1 MERGKPEAAGASLA
15 DEAYRALLGDILSA
29 RLGGGTIVQER
40 RLALRLG
47 ISRSPMRDALGRLEG
62 QGLLVQNSKGAL
74 SVRVITLPDY
84 LNSLAVRLLI
94 EPTAAALASAAF
106 DAKQLR
112 ALSSR
117 LSVLEKD
124 EEPDPARVQ
133 QFDDAVHDSIGEA
146 SGNPFIAD
154 VSVQMR
160 RYTTMFEQQR
170 KLVPRK
176 AGIDELR
183 GILRALENRDA
194 EAARAVMTLHL
205 ERIRQGVLA
214 TY

>member
-1 MERGKPEAAGASLA
+1 MDREKPEAAAASLA
-15 DEAYRALLGDILSA
+15 DEAYRTLLGDILSA
-29 RLGGGTIVQER
+29 RLAGGTIVQER

-84 LNSLAVRLLI
+84 LNALAIRLLI
-94 EPTAAALASAAF
+94 EPTAAALACAAF
-106 DAKQLR
+106 DTKQLR
-112 ALSSR
+112 TLISR
-117 LSVLEKD
+117 LAEIERD
-124 EEPDPARVQ
+124 DEPDPVRMQ
-133 QFDDAVHDSIGEA
+133 QFDDALHDRIGET

-170 KLVPRK
+170 KLVPGK
-176 AGIDELR
+176 TGIEELR
-183 GILRALENRDA
+183 GILRAVEKRDA
-194 EAARAVMTLHL
+194 EAARVAMTQHL
-205 ERIRQGVLA
+205 ERIRQSVLTA
-214 TY
+214 Y